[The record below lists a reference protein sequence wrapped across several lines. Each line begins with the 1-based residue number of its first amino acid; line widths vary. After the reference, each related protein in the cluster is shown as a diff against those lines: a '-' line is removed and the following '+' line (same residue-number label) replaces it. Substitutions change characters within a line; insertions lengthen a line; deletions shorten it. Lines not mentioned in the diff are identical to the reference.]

1 MQRGLLSEVDASN
14 SVLRSLFDSC
24 EEQGTGGR
32 LSLQVSSREAHP
44 KKLTATH
51 EGVIIDARRKMAFAG
66 HTASLAFM
74 HAPATVHRPPHARQ
88 LLPPAPR
95 GLSRSMQGEAAAA
108 EARHHEVQACQEGRA
123 H

>member
-1 MQRGLLSEVDASN
+1 M
-14 SVLRSLFDSC
+14 
-24 EEQGTGGR
+24 EEA
-32 LSLQVSSREAHP
+32 VEEAHP

-51 EGVIIDARRKMAFAG
+51 EGAIIDARRKMAFAG
-66 HTASLAFM
+66 HTASLAFT

-88 LLPPAPR
+88 LLPPAPQ

-108 EARHHEVQACQEGRA
+108 EARHHEVRACQEGQA